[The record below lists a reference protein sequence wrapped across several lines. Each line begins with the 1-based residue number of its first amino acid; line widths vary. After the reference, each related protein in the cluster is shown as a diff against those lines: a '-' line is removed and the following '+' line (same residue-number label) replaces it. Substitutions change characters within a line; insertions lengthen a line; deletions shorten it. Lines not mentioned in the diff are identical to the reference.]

1 VPKSSAR
8 DRLRGWARAWIERFK
23 PYTNFIDSLKI
34 PEDEVAFYANLF
46 FETLANDKVLNCE
59 LMAMSGNYA
68 YLRCEKMF
76 VKTFAGVFKILPTTV
91 IASTRPIK
99 AQGEIAK
106 FFENIAG
113 MLAVSYFY
121 LPIDVVIY
129 EGKEIEVK
137 GLRETLGETKIS
149 EIHVGEWWIT
159 VRFEPRSRGDVT
171 FTLERSGEISIT
183 WAGDIERKKLE
194 DIAEQDLVGYIQ
206 ELDRALTD
214 FYNVVK
220 TGMKGVVNY
229 ILY

>member
-1 VPKSSAR
+1 MRS
-8 DRLRGWARAWIERFK
+8 WARAWIERFK
-23 PYTNFIDSLKI
+23 PYIDFIDSLKI
-34 PEDEVAFYANLF
+34 PVDEVAFYANLF
-46 FETLANDKVLNCE
+46 FETLANNKALNCE
-59 LMAMSGNYA
+59 LMTMSGNYA
-68 YLRCEKMF
+68 YLRCGKLF
-76 VKTFAGVFKILPTTV
+76 VKTFAGVFKIIPTAV

-99 AQGEIAK
+99 EQGEIAK
-106 FFENIAG
+106 FFENITG
-113 MLAVSYFY
+113 MLAVSYFH

-149 EIHVGEWWIT
+149 EVNVRGWWIT
-159 VRFEPRSRGDVT
+159 VYFEPRSRGDVT

-194 DIAEQDLVGYIQ
+194 DIAEQDLVGHIQ

-214 FYNVVK
+214 LYNVAK